1 MKSRARARAGPRSR
15 GFSAHASPRL
25 MASYRLARL
34 VRALAFS
41 SLVRGAA
48 VARDDPAI
56 GWRRLASA
64 ALRLGVGRPLAASA
78 GERGL
83 VSAGPSGLCAPG
95 ESWAVPSVAPALR
108 RRNTGIAY
116 SGGHGG
122 SSPLSQ
128 QNSAKSAPGVPG
140 ASPGTSPEPRRW
152 GIVVVRTTTMGH

>member
-1 MKSRARARAGPRSR
+1 
-15 GFSAHASPRL
+15 
-25 MASYRLARL
+25 MASYRLVRF

-48 VARDDPAI
+48 GARDDPAI

-64 ALRLGVGRPLAASA
+64 TLRLGVGRPLAASA

-108 RRNTGIAY
+108 RRNTGSSL
-116 SGGHGG
+116 SGGTGG
-122 SSPLSQ
+122 RP
-128 QNSAKSAPGVPG
+128 PG
-140 ASPGTSPEPRRW
+140 AS
-152 GIVVVRTTTMGH
+152 

>member
-25 MASYRLARL
+25 MASYRPVRFA
-34 VRALAFS
+34 RALAFS

-48 VARDDPAI
+48 VARDDPVI
-56 GWRRLASA
+56 GWRRLDSA
-64 ALRLGVGRPLAASA
+64 TLRLGVGRPLAASA

-108 RRNTGIAY
+108 RRNRRLAY
-116 SGGHGG
+116 RGERG
-122 SSPLSQ
+122 
-128 QNSAKSAPGVPG
+128 
-140 ASPGTSPEPRRW
+140 E
-152 GIVVVRTTTMGH
+152 